1 MNRSISLAA
10 ITTTVMAISMQASA
24 GNKIEVSSAANDDWS
39 NVVSKALQS
48 KEPREAIQLA
58 MVNLAQNVV
67 VDGSSS
73 PIDVSVI
80 LQARGV
86 ADSTGLG
93 QLTKPGYNNNGVNYC
108 YGNCH
113 TACHGSRSWR

>member
-1 MNRSISLAA
+1 MESG
-10 ITTTVMAISMQASA
+10 ITGSRQTSV
-24 GNKIEVSSAANDDWS
+24 
-39 NVVSKALQS
+39 
-48 KEPREAIQLA
+48 AIQLA
-58 MVNLAQNVV
+58 MVNLSQNVV